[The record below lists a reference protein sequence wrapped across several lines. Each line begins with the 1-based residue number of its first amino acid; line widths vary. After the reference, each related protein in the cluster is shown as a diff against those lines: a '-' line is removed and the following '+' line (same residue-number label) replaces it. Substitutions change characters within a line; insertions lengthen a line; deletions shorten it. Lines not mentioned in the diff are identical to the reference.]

1 MISEPEMAGKLGAAG
16 TREVMDGFAQDAAG
30 GPRHRK
36 PWLWGLG
43 GMAMASVLW
52 TAALSVHGPG
62 DRRPDMH
69 GYRLDQDPC
78 PSLRLKSLG
87 AAIAPRTADRD
98 LGTGLLQ
105 HAALDRIQCYIP
117 LRSRA
122 GEESAEGG
130 WSIEYTVGIAVALHK
145 ETDPGVEFEAQ
156 RRVTDIG
163 FEPEA
168 KLETVPVLGDKA
180 YLLTRDEG
188 DTELRVLEGGAVLS
202 LSLTATTLY
211 ESDGHGDDGAG
222 DEPDVPDPAPY
233 QAAMISDMRDL
244 MSSLK
249 H

>member
-1 MISEPEMAGKLGAAG
+1 M
-16 TREVMDGFAQDAAG
+16 
-30 GPRHRK
+30 
-36 PWLWGLG
+36 
-43 GMAMASVLW
+43 
-52 TAALSVHGPG
+52 
-62 DRRPDMH
+62 
-69 GYRLDQDPC
+69 
-78 PSLRLKSLG
+78 RLKSLG

-105 HAALDRIQCYIP
+105 HAALDRIQCCIP

-156 RRVTDIG
+156 RRVTDLG